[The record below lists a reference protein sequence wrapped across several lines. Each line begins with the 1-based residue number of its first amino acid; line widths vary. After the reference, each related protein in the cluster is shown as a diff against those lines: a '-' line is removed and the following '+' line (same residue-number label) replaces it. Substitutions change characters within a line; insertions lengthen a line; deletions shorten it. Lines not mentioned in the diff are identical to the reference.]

1 MISFIISMVIL
12 LREDYFIE
20 KYGFN
25 YLRSIELVLG
35 LFEIIELF
43 VEYLIFTGLVRLLK

>member
-20 KYGFN
+20 KYGFD
-25 YLRSIELVLG
+25 YLSSIQLVLG
-35 LFEIIELF
+35 LLEIIELF
-43 VEYLIFTGLVRLLK
+43 VESLIFTVARLLK